1 MFPTGENARTI
12 YLYKNGNEFP
22 IEIKIIENPNEI
34 FIPNNDICDS
44 NRFVGSDLFECLV
57 QLRLFLE
64 AKSIF
69 VLCNGSRIDVY
80 PSRLIRQMTNGR
92 MAYILKSNTP
102 TSSEFLVD
110 IFDKA
115 DANKV
120 GTVKEQIEFYK
131 NWVQE

>member
-12 YLYKNGNEFP
+12 YLYKDGKEFP

-34 FIPNNDICDS
+34 LVHNSEIFGS
-44 NRFVGSDLFECLV
+44 NKFVGTDLFECLV

-64 AKSIF
+64 AQSIY

-102 TSSEFLVD
+102 VSSEFLVN
-110 IFDKA
+110 IFDKT

-131 NWVQE
+131 NWEQR